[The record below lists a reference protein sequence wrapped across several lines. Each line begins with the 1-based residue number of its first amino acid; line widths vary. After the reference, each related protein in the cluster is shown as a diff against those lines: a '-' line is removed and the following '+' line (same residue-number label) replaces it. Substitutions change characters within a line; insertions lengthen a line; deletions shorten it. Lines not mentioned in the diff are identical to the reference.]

1 MAGFEATIVSSDA
14 RVSGDHIVLQI
25 EGMSCSSCSTAVE
38 KALQA
43 IHGVQ
48 AASVNLLA
56 GKAEVDILISS
67 HNASGHFPSVSLS
80 AMRSLPTI

>member
-1 MAGFEATIVSSDA
+1 MVLQEAFQTAIEMAGFEATIVSSDA
-14 RVSGDHIVLQI
+14 RVSGDQIVLQI

-48 AASVNLLA
+48 SASVNLLA
-56 GKAEVDILISS
+56 GKAEVDSHILYSDLI
-67 HNASGHFPSVSLS
+67 
-80 AMRSLPTI
+80 TQCI